1 MMDAKLLSSS
11 SQKIKV
17 VGVCF
22 QQHFPQEIR
31 KAIRRLW
38 MNSWYWMIKMTNV
51 SMGLRELEKAVQI
64 NSTLGYWTFGFWKEE
79 M

>member
-1 MMDAKLLSSS
+1 MMDAKLFSSS

-31 KAIRRLW
+31 KAIRGLW
-38 MNSWYWMIKMTNV
+38 MNSWYLMIKMTNV
-51 SMGLRELEKAVQI
+51 SMGLTELEKAVQI